1 MGKRDAANIPYD
13 PKKSYYYKDEKGD
26 FKECMLEIVDGGKA
40 TVMCGREKK
49 VYKVEEIGQV
59 NPRKFE
65 RCEDMADLTY
75 LNDASVF
82 HNLDVRFK
90 SKPIYTARVVK
101 MYLGKRRNEVPPHLW
116 AITETAYRN

>member
-1 MGKRDAANIPYD
+1 MPGHVKLGKSGEPDPDPEPYLVVTMEMKRDAANIPYD
-13 PKKSYYYKDEKGD
+13 PKKSYYYKDDKGN
-26 FKECMLEIVDGGKA
+26 FAECLLESVDGGKA
-40 TVMCGREKK
+40 TVMCGHEKK

-82 HNLDVRFK
+82 HNLDKILF
-90 SKPIYTARVVK
+90 
-101 MYLGKRRNEVPPHLW
+101 
-116 AITETAYRN
+116 